1 MEKSLKIGLI
11 VVAGIVIIAI
21 VAMNGSQST
30 GQATST
36 FTSGANYGA
45 INPGFNVQTQCTYV
59 DENDG
64 WDVLKKTT
72 VRFYD
77 RTSGKYIEYSDACSG
92 QNSVSENHCE
102 DGYRKTRLVNCP
114 SETACIDGACVSR

>member
-11 VVAGIVIIAI
+11 VVAVAIIAVIVIS
-21 VAMNGSQST
+21 NYQST

-45 INPGFNVQTQCTYV
+45 VSPRFSTQTQCTYV

-64 WDVLKKTT
+64 WDVTKKTT
-72 VRFYD
+72 VRFFD
-77 RTSGKYIEYSDACSG
+77 RTSGKYIEYADACIS
-92 QNSVSENHCE
+92 QRTVSENDCE
-102 DGYRKTRLVNCP
+102 DGYRKVRAVNCP
-114 SETACIDGACVSR
+114 SEDSCIDGACVPQ